1 MATKQNKTEQDT
13 VLLLTV
19 LVANTQTLNL
29 LGLSGEKEA
38 FGRRRKKSHELDTIL
53 KDFCYY
59 YLI

>member
-29 LGLSGEKEA
+29 LGLSERKRRLGGE
-38 FGRRRKKSHELDTIL
+38 GKKSHELDTIL

-59 YLI
+59 NLI